1 MVEPCHF
8 LVSMDMK
15 SSSLTQSKRQIWI
28 GGGMS
33 PAKSKQRLTNQ
44 EVAKILEDFLEG
56 KGDDWVWDDF
66 TLGTSFGD
74 HRLETIRIRC
84 AGLSQEYPPKN
95 PGEYTND
102 EGQQVIR
109 NYIKELRSGN

>member
-44 EVAKILEDFLEG
+44 EVEKILEDLLEG
-56 KGDDWVWDDF
+56 KGGDWVWDDF
-66 TLGTSFGD
+66 ALGVSFGD
-74 HRLETIRIRC
+74 HGLETIRIWC
-84 AGLSQEYPPKN
+84 AGLSQEYRSNN
-95 PGEYTND
+95 PGEYGDD
-102 EGQQVIR
+102 EGQPV
-109 NYIKELRSGN
+109 